1 MAELRLETTDHG
13 DARVLALGGWVD
25 ISNVASLLEQIEK
38 TAADA
43 AVRRVAID
51 FAAAEYIDSAA
62 VSTLIQSKSILED
75 AGKSF
80 HLCGLSEQVKRVLEE
95 TRLIELFPVYPDVAA
110 FLATPDEPAPKG

>member
-1 MAELRLETTDHG
+1 MGELQLAEASHPGAL
-13 DARVLALGGWVD
+13 VLALTGWVD
-25 ISNVASLLEQIEK
+25 ISNVAGLLERIER
-38 TAADA
+38 AAGA
-43 AVRRVAID
+43 GEVRRVAID
-51 FAAAEYIDSAA
+51 FAATEYIDSAA